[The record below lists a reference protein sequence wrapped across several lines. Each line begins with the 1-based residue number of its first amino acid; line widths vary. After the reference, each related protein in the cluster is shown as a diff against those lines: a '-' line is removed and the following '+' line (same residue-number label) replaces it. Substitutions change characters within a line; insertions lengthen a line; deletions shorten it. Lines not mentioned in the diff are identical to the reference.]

1 MGLYETLAQG
11 QCPNKCGELTKFEKP
26 IAILYTVPVELLE
39 VLYEGY
45 DTPEDIFGYLL
56 AHCDKCGFNLTT
68 PPKADAFDHL
78 DNITVLGLEPPQL
91 FSRNYTRERTD
102 GF

>member
-1 MGLYETLAQG
+1 MGIYEKIDQG
-11 QCPNKCGELTKFEKP
+11 LCPNDCGELTKFEKP
-26 IAILYTVPVELLE
+26 IAILYIVPVELLE

-78 DNITVLGLEPPQL
+78 DNITVLGLEHSPL
-91 FSRNYTRERTD
+91 FSTFPNEKRSN
-102 GF
+102 